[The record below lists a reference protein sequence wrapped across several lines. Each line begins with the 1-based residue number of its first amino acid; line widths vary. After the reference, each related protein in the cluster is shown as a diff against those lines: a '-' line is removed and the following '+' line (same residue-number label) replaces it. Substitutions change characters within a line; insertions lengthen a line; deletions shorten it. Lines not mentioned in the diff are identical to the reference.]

1 MTQDFAKK
9 RPSKESTRNS
19 PSSATRVRS
28 FSFATFF
35 TGFLLGAFINFL
47 IALYYQKPS
56 EDILVTNG
64 EKPKAEPQIKD
75 DGMQWD
81 FYEIF
86 PKTVVPVVPVVGEY
100 TKTGEK
106 VTVDNSR
113 WILQAGSFKTA
124 IDADERRATLILM
137 GLDVSIQE
145 VKVEGAS
152 WHRIIVGPFDS
163 LLERNR
169 AQNKLAQAEITSIPM
184 KIPAS

>member
-9 RPSKESTRNS
+9 RPSKESTRDS
-19 PSSATRVRS
+19 PSSATRARS
-28 FSFATFF
+28 FSFATFV
-35 TGFLLGAFINFL
+35 TGFLLGAFITFL
-47 IALYYQKPS
+47 LGLYYLKPA
-56 EDILVTNG
+56 EDIAVTDG
-64 EKPKAEPQIKD
+64 EKPRAEPQLKD
-75 DGMQWD
+75 DDMQWE

-86 PKTVVPVVPVVGEY
+86 PKSVVPVVEEY

-106 VTVDNSR
+106 VVVDNSR

-137 GLDVSIQE
+137 GLDVSIRE
-145 VKVEGAS
+145 VKVEGAI

-169 AQNKLAQAEITSIPM
+169 AQNKLAQAEISSIPM